1 MDVALLLHWFL
12 GLEETAT
19 SNGLIVYRMLHHF
32 GHQEPESW
40 INREGIMGQTFGY
53 FESRGHGVM
62 NRTLP
67 WCGMRCPGMLPG
79 KLSSTLP

>member
-32 GHQEPESW
+32 YGSDIW
-40 INREGIMGQTFGY
+40 IF
-53 FESRGHGVM
+53 
-62 NRTLP
+62 
-67 WCGMRCPGMLPG
+67 
-79 KLSSTLP
+79 